1 MTKRRPE
8 GIALAAG
15 LAEPAGSL
23 IGTQMGL
30 DLNVVSRLIAA
41 VTKAVIA
48 IILRITGHA

>member
-23 IGTQMGL
+23 IGTQSMF
-30 DLNVVSRLIAA
+30 VSLPQGRCQA
-41 VTKAVIA
+41 
-48 IILRITGHA
+48 RNR